1 MCEASAYVI
10 QDGKD
15 SLILENVD
23 ELQLLRY
30 LATKAPRHQDYII
43 ILYNC
48 LFNGWQIE
56 VHEKTPLLNFYL
68 SSLCVFGSWWLNS
81 YDELNKEGDTIK
93 RTNLFGDQG
102 VLETQKNEFHC

>member
-23 ELQLLRY
+23 EL
-30 LATKAPRHQDYII
+30 
-43 ILYNC
+43 
-48 LFNGWQIE
+48 
-56 VHEKTPLLNFYL
+56 
-68 SSLCVFGSWWLNS
+68 
-81 YDELNKEGDTIK
+81 NKEGDKIN

-102 VLETQKNEFHC
+102 VLETQKNEFHCL